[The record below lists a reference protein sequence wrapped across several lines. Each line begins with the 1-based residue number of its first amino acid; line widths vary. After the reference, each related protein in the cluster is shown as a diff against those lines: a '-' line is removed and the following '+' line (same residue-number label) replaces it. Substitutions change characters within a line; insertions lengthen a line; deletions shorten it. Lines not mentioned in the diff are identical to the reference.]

1 LINKLNLGEMNYTNL
16 FRIAIRALI
25 RNKLRA
31 FLTMLGIIIGV
42 ASVIAMLAIGEGS
55 KQKIRGQISSMGTN
69 MVMVMPNMQRR
80 GGVSLGAS
88 SSMVLKYSDVE
99 ALRLEAT
106 SISAVSP
113 EVRASGQVIY
123 SNQNTQTT
131 IYGVSEEYLTIKK
144 LEILSGRLFNSN
156 EMKSMAKVCILGQTV
171 VKNLF
176 GAGADPVGLSIRIK
190 NLPFQIIGVL
200 KDKGESGMGQDQDD
214 LILAPYTTVQ
224 RRLAAIDYINGIYAS
239 AISEEKSPAAIAE
252 TEEILRRTHKLKESA
267 ENDFRVM
274 SQSELLKT
282 VSSITDIMTYLL
294 GAIAGI
300 SLLVGGIG
308 IMNIMF
314 VSVTERTREIGL
326 RMSIGGR
333 GKDIM
338 KQFLAESIILSILG
352 GMLGVIFGYL
362 LARLAGSLMS
372 SQAIVKTQSVVLA
385 FIVCFVIGVFFGW
398 YPARKA
404 ANLNPID
411 ALRYE

>member
-1 LINKLNLGEMNYTNL
+1 MNYSNL
-16 FRIAIRALI
+16 FRIAVRALV

-55 KQKIRGQISSMGTN
+55 KQKMRKEISSMGTN
-69 MVMVMPNMQRR
+69 MVMVMPNFQRR

-88 SSMVLKYSDVE
+88 SSMALKYSDVTALQNE
-99 ALRLEAT
+99 AAD
-106 SISAVSP
+106 ISQVSP

-131 IYGVSEEYLTIKK
+131 IYGVSEEYLSIRK
-144 LEILSGRLFNSN
+144 LEILSGRIFSAN
-156 EMKSMAKVCILGQTV
+156 EIKSMAKVCILGQTV
-171 VKNLF
+171 VENLF
-176 GAGADPVGLSIRIK
+176 GSGTDPVGMSIRIK
-190 NLPFQIIGVL
+190 NLPFLIIGVL

-239 AISEEKSPAAIAE
+239 AVSEEKSPLAIAQV
-252 TEEILRRTHKLKESA
+252 EEILRRTHKLKESA

-282 VSSITDIMTYLL
+282 ITSITDIMTYLL

-333 GKDIM
+333 SKDIM

-352 GMLGVIFGYL
+352 GVLGVVFGYL